1 MVRAFPVIGWSS
13 DGLVIRVD
21 SSGRPLQCHDS
32 PHQRRGAASSRLPS
46 WPISSPP
53 SSSSSRRLLD
63 PFHQPPPPPDI
74 EPLSFVPPGPTPR
87 GPLDDAPTMFSRR
100 PTTSPRPARCTSKST
115 ASITTG
121 LLLSLLALSAAPA
134 VATGHTRQDAQVVF
148 PIEVSPL
155 IPPLLP
161 EPPAPAQHTF
171 VSAPLLLTKCSGPNS
186 TLHRPSDTYTTMGR
200 TDIRR
205 SIARWTPT
213 KPMPTCG

>member
-1 MVRAFPVIGWSS
+1 MASSFPVGGHISATPLHTK
-13 DGLVIRVD
+13 DA
-21 SSGRPLQCHDS
+21 GRHPVASHRGPS
-32 PHQRRGAASSRLPS
+32 RHPHPHHHRDAHLTPS
-46 WPISSPP
+46 TNHHLLISN
-53 SSSSSRRLLD
+53 
-63 PFHQPPPPPDI
+63 PF
-74 EPLSFVPPGPTPR
+74 SFVPPGPTPR

-100 PTTSPRPARCTSKST
+100 PTPSPRPLRCTYPST

-148 PIEVSPL
+148 PIEASPL

-171 VSAPLLLTKCSGPNS
+171 VRAPLLLTKCSGPNS

-205 SIARWTPT
+205 SIAR
-213 KPMPTCG
+213 